1 MAATRYQP
9 RKCENGGP
17 LRGGGQSLSRHNLC
31 FWHRSDFSRHRP
43 QSLNLHG
50 SESAYVKM
58 AYSMNRRTALI
69 ALAGSVPSLRGSD
82 SSRIPVLVELFTSE
96 GCSSCPPADALLAQ
110 LDRQAPSGIEV
121 VALSEHVDYWNHL
134 GWADSFSSPLYS
146 ARQRQYA
153 SKFRMESVYT
163 PQMVINGRSEAL
175 GSDSSKVHAA
185 IEEAA
190 QAPRA
195 ALRIERAESRGEDGA
210 GSMRVRAI
218 VESLPAGSK
227 KEAFD
232 LVLAITENG
241 LSSSVSNGENSGR
254 LLKHTGVV
262 RSMTRIAELDPRK
275 SRGYSATLMTQ
286 VAPHWNHS
294 HLKAVVFL
302 QNRETQV
309 VSGVAVC
316 SL

>member
-1 MAATRYQP
+1 
-9 RKCENGGP
+9 
-17 LRGGGQSLSRHNLC
+17 
-31 FWHRSDFSRHRP
+31 
-43 QSLNLHG
+43 
-50 SESAYVKM
+50 
-58 AYSMNRRTALI
+58 MNRRSALI
-69 ALAGSVPSLRGSD
+69 ALAGSLPALRASD

-110 LDRQAPSGIEV
+110 LDRQGMSDIEV

-134 GWADSFSSPLYS
+134 GWADAFSSPLFS
-146 ARQRQYA
+146 ARQRTYA

-163 PQMVINGRSEAL
+163 PQMVINGRSESL
-175 GSDSSKVHAA
+175 GSDSSKVRAA

-195 ALRIERAESRGEDGA
+195 TMRIDKVESHGEDGA
-210 GSMRVRAI
+210 NSMRVRAT
-218 VESLPAGSK
+218 VESMPAVLK
-227 KEAFD
+227 KETFE

-241 LSSSVSNGENSGR
+241 LSSAVSNGENSGR
-254 LLKHTGVV
+254 LLRHAGVV

-286 VAPHWNHS
+286 VLPNWNRS
-294 HLKAVVFL
+294 HLRAALFL
-302 QNRETQV
+302 QGRDTQV

-316 SL
+316 SV